1 MYGGAPKREQF
12 YSARRANVIVAT
24 PGRLMDYMNTS
35 YKNMFTQVQS
45 LILDEADRMLDLNFE
60 QVMNEIVQKVPA
72 TRQTL
77 LFSATWDKDIE
88 MLANEYINQENAY
101 YVQIGNNTISINKNI
116 AN

>member
-1 MYGGAPKREQF
+1 
-12 YSARRANVIVAT
+12 
-24 PGRLMDYMNTS
+24 MDYMNTS